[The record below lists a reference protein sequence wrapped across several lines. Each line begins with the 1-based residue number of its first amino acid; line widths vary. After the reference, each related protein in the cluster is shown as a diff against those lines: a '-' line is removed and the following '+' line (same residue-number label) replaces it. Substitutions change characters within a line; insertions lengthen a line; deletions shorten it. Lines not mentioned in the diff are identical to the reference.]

1 MSKKAALLLIAA
13 SSSAALLVPG
23 CSSNDDPYKPVPA
36 YSGGKKANL
45 PSIPSLPNNPIKQG
59 DAFTVFGAI
68 HHLNSVLHNPEVTA
82 KEISLVGYIVDMNT
96 ARAPTCAIHKAGKA
110 DPEDCKWSDG
120 KPIQIP
126 TIWIADGKTDEK
138 PRIRVMGWASNYA
151 NIFEANEKYKNL
163 KEAPAEK
170 DQYKDELWAMAPPFP
185 LPNVG
190 AKIKVTGKYGVNF
203 QRASAGIE
211 ADPANGIM
219 TYTKIE
225 YLEPP
230 PTPFTF
236 PQGDNSKD
244 PPPKK
249 K

>member
-1 MSKKAALLLIAA
+1 MRKVAAFAGLVVASCTLAA
-13 SSSAALLVPG
+13 MLPG
-23 CSSNDDPYKPVPA
+23 CNSNEDPYKPTPAWSGRKASLPPVPA
-36 YSGGKKANL
+36 LPTL
-45 PSIPSLPNNPIKQG
+45 PSKQG
-59 DAFTVFGAI
+59 DAYPVALAI

-82 KEISLVGYIVDMNT
+82 KEITLVGYIVDMNT
-96 ARAPTCAIHKAGKA
+96 SRAPKCAIHKTGKA

-126 TIWIADGKTDEK
+126 TIWISDDKNPDSKA

-151 NIFEANEKYKNL
+151 NIFDANEKYAHL
-163 KEAPAEK
+163 KEPPAEK
-170 DQYKDELWAMAPPFP
+170 DEYKDELWAVPPPFP

-211 ADPANGIM
+211 ADPQVGIM
-219 TYTKIE
+219 TYSKIE

-230 PTPFTF
+230 PEPFSF
-236 PQGDNSKD
+236 PQLKA
-244 PPPKK
+244 K
-249 K
+249 

>member
-1 MSKKAALLLIAA
+1 MSKPSLALLLIAA
-13 SSSAALLVPG
+13 SAGSLSLTPG
-23 CSSNDDPYKPVPA
+23 CSGNDDPYKPTPA
-36 YSGGKKANL
+36 WSGRKANV
-45 PSIPSLPNNPIKQG
+45 PSVPSLPNNPIKQG
-59 DAFTVFGAI
+59 DGFTVFGAI
-68 HHLNSVLHNPEVTA
+68 HHLNSSLHNPEVTA
-82 KEISLVGYIVDMNT
+82 KEITIVGYIVDMNT
-96 ARAPTCAIHKAGKA
+96 SRAPTCAIHKTGKG
-110 DPEDCKWSDG
+110 DPEDCKWSTG
-120 KPIQIP
+120 KPIEIP
-126 TIWIADGKTDEK
+126 TIWIADGPKDEK
-138 PRIRVMGWASNYA
+138 PRIRIMGWASNYA
-151 NIFEANEKYKNL
+151 NIFDANEKYSKL

-170 DQYKDELWAMAPPFP
+170 DQWKDELWAVAPPFP

-230 PTPFTF
+230 PTPFSF
-236 PQGDNSKD
+236 PQGDDKNAPS
-244 PPPKK
+244 PKK